1 MRAIFREDMDMEQL
15 KPISI
20 EELRSIKTTEVVN
33 LGPFLGGVNLVAEVK
48 RPDLLELVTSG
59 KMPNTV
65 LKAAIGMF
73 NGNNKDTAEMMF
85 KANEGDLT
93 ALKNLTGLLDV
104 LVKNCLVS
112 PSLEDIKSC
121 GLELNM
127 EQKMNILMYTQGGV
141 KQLED
146 FRNQQ
151 ANLKSPEAISEVQPI
166 AEPDSEN

>member
-1 MRAIFREDMDMEQL
+1 MEQL
-15 KPISI
+15 KPISL
-20 EELRSIKTTEVVN
+20 EELKKIKTTEVIN
-33 LGPFLGGVNLVAEVK
+33 LGPFMGGVDLIAEVK
-48 RPDLLELVTSG
+48 RPDLLDLITSG

-73 NGNNKDTAEMMF
+73 NGNNKDTAEMML
-85 KANEGDLT
+85 KADQGDLDS
-93 ALKNLTGLLDV
+93 LKKLTGLLDV
-104 LVKNCLVS
+104 LVKNCLIT

-127 EQKMNILMYTQGGV
+127 DQKMNILMYTQGGM

-151 ANLKSPEAISEVQPI
+151 ANIASLKAISEVQPVT
-166 AEPDSEN
+166 EPDSEN